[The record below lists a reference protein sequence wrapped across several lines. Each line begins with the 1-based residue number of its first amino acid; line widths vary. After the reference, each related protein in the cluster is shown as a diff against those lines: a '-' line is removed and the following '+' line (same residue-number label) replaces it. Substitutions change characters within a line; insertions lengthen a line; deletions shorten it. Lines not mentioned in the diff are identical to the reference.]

1 MTHYVALL
9 RAVNVGGTGK
19 LPMSE
24 LKVLCESI
32 GFADVR
38 TYIASGNVLFTS
50 KLGEAEVRKK
60 LEQQLHQRAGK
71 PVGVVIRTA
80 DEMAQVLADNPFTEA
95 PGNRVVAI
103 FLDGAPSADAL
114 DDVKHQKLER
124 LACGTRE
131 IYVHY
136 GDGMADS
143 RLVIP
148 AAKTGTA
155 RNINTIAKLAEL
167 SATRQQT
174 PENEASQRRRK

>member
-24 LKVLCESI
+24 LKAMCEAA

-50 KLGEAEVRKK
+50 RLGESAVRKK
-60 LEQQLHQRAGK
+60 LEQPLHDYAGK
-71 PVGVVIRTA
+71 PVGVLIRTA
-80 DEMAQVLADNPFTEA
+80 TEMAQVLADNPFPEA

-103 FLDGAPSADAL
+103 FLDDAPTAHAL
-114 DDVKHQKLER
+114 DDIRHQKQEQ
-124 LACGTRE
+124 LALGKRE

-148 AAKTGTA
+148 AAKAGTG
-155 RNINTIAKLAEL
+155 RNINTVAKLAEL
-167 SATRQQT
+167 A
-174 PENEASQRRRK
+174 AGG

>member
-1 MTHYVALL
+1 MTHYIALL

-24 LKVLCESI
+24 LKSMCEAV

-38 TYIASGNVLFTS
+38 TYIASGNVLFSS
-50 KLGEAEVRKK
+50 KLGESAVRKK
-60 LEQQLHQRAGK
+60 LEQQLHDYAGK
-71 PVGVVIRTA
+71 PVGVLLRTA
-80 DEMAQVLADNPFTEA
+80 AEMAQVLADNPFAEA

-103 FLDGAPSADAL
+103 FLDAPPPANAL

-143 RLVIP
+143 RLTIA
-148 AAKTGTA
+148 AAKAGTA
-155 RNINTIAKLAEL
+155 RNINTITKLAQL
-167 SATRQQT
+167 SNAR
-174 PENEASQRRRK
+174 